1 MAAVHPDQLSK
12 EQHDELACTYAA
24 LILHDEGMDITADKI
39 ASLVKASKNE
49 VESYWPMLFANA
61 LKGQDV
67 GTLLFAVGSGGSG
80 GPAGPAETAT
90 GDAAPAEEEKV
101 EEEEEEEDDFGF
113 DLFG

>member
-80 GPAGPAETAT
+80 PAGPAETGA
-90 GDAAPAEEEKV
+90 GDAAPKEEEKV